1 MAMMRQR
8 WDRWWR
14 NKQVA
19 SDECACSLVS
29 VQRSQS
35 TVASLISMAPPAAAL
50 LSATVLSDILT
61 TDVPAPEQVSTPPLP
76 LATWP
81 SKLSRSW
88 VGVRAGLVAGAGAVA
103 EAGAGRVA
111 ATDTLPSGALLGL
124 TMRLALPMA
133 CRGLKPRLVT
143 WGEGGMGG

>member
-61 TDVPAPEQVSTPPLP
+61 TDVPAPKQVSTPPLP

-81 SKLSRSW
+81 SKLSRGRGRGQGGGGGGS
-88 VGVRAGLVAGAGAVA
+88 GGGTVAGAGR
-103 EAGAGRVA
+103 GQGR
-111 ATDTLPSGALLGL
+111 G
-124 TMRLALPMA
+124 
-133 CRGLKPRLVT
+133 
-143 WGEGGMGG
+143 W